1 MIRSDFCCFLSAET
15 QNRRIHFCLERA
27 KNRNPAG
34 NCQTLAVPGGGE
46 GMMDVW
52 RPCFDRTQNLM
63 RLSQQERLPILL
75 CRSQLDK
82 FNRFIEV
89 LFYDLFDFV
98 YCHVEKFA
106 ALVHKIQSAICK
118 CVM

>member
-1 MIRSDFCCFLSAET
+1 M
-15 QNRRIHFCLERA
+15 
-27 KNRNPAG
+27 
-34 NCQTLAVPGGGE
+34 
-46 GMMDVW
+46 
-52 RPCFDRTQNLM
+52 
-63 RLSQQERLPILL
+63 L